1 MNEAHDRIF
10 YTLPEKTSDNKR
22 GRHHQHGDSTGQTK
36 PVTESGKE
44 SLIRYI
50 CDNIIGNSKVFSGPF
65 GLRKVTYLDYTASGR
80 SLQFIEDYIQKEV
93 LPEYGNTHTTTSVTS
108 LQTTLYRHEAR
119 DIIRNTCNAGEHDS
133 VIFVGSGCTAAVN
146 KLLHALN
153 LKQPPV
159 VFVGPY
165 EHHSLFLPWLQKGA
179 EVIRIRQTTSG
190 LIDVDHLQ
198 TMLKKYENCGQEL
211 IGCFSAASNI
221 TGILVDVN
229 NITITLHRY
238 GALAL
243 WDYATAAPYVQIDMN
258 PVIPGEDQHLVYK
271 DAVFIS
277 PHKFVGGV
285 STPGLLLVKK
295 KLFRNAYPEV
305 CGGGS
310 VFYVR
315 RDGQRYLQEPELKEE
330 GGTPSI
336 VESIRAGLVFQLKQA
351 VTAQVIMDREHSLL
365 QKALAVWNKCPN
377 LVILGNTTVSRLPV
391 FPFLIYHPGNGRF
404 LHHNFVSA
412 ILNDVFGIQ
421 SRGGCACAGPY
432 AMDLLGLNEEMAE
445 KIENLLVE
453 DGRLDRTHLRRYR
466 EYSHR
471 EILRPGFTRLNLPF
485 FMTEEELNFVVESV
499 AMVAEHGWKLL
510 PQYIFNPETG
520 EWRQK
525 NFQTFKDRK
534 WLGHISY
541 DSDKMEY
548 KLPPPVV
555 KGPLPDTYQDCL
567 STAEQIF
574 EKTAKTRITL
584 SDQPLLFD
592 EESKKYRWF
601 FLPSEAQDCLQ
612 GNKDNSVSIDQ
623 LPFCPKVLKE
633 RLGLVDSIEDT
644 TNHISVNFWT
654 PLKRENLG
662 KESQVPFSDGMVK
675 CLNRGFTSEESPNN
689 AHKLAEDNQEK
700 NYNSWTSILENRIV
714 DKSDNSGLEGKDLVN
729 NKSMTVISDNT
740 VVGKHP
746 DVSTEPNNLVL
757 DKQDPV
763 HLIKLEN
770 ESRTDVNSAEDTGSE
785 IRLESEQDGSR
796 DCEDR
801 AASDLVNS
809 KNIEHVYP
817 DTGNYSD
824 NVNPD
829 TGNYSDSVNLVCPL
843 LKKPVSNSA
852 LNEYRNKKVKW
863 FSPPKDIFKPTVM
876 ALEEYN
882 MIQDGDRLLVCLSG
896 GKDSLSLLHTIR
908 QYQFYC
914 RAKGVNFEFGAVTVD
929 PQTPAYD
936 PSPLIDYLASL
947 GVPYF
952 FESQGILE
960 TASNLPYECASICSF
975 CSRMKRGRIYA
986 CARRERYN
994 VLALGQHLD
1003 DLSESFLMSYF
1014 HNGSLRTMKASYTI
1028 REGDLRVIR
1037 PFVYVREKLL
1047 RTFAEKSKLPV
1058 IAENCPA
1065 CFEAPKERHR
1075 TKQLLASQELLFPQ
1089 LYSSMMAA
1097 MKPIMAINKTGTNI
1111 NSLLNGP
1118 STTEDEDDS

>member
-1 MNEAHDRIF
+1 
-10 YTLPEKTSDNKR
+10 
-22 GRHHQHGDSTGQTK
+22 
-36 PVTESGKE
+36 
-44 SLIRYI
+44 
-50 CDNIIGNSKVFSGPF
+50 
-65 GLRKVTYLDYTASGR
+65 
-80 SLQFIEDYIQKEV
+80 
-93 LPEYGNTHTTTSVTS
+93 
-108 LQTTLYRHEAR
+108 
-119 DIIRNTCNAGEHDS
+119 
-133 VIFVGSGCTAAVN
+133 
-146 KLLHALN
+146 
-153 LKQPPV
+153 
-159 VFVGPY
+159 
-165 EHHSLFLPWLQKGA
+165 
-179 EVIRIRQTTSG
+179 
-190 LIDVDHLQ
+190 
-198 TMLKKYENCGQEL
+198 
-211 IGCFSAASNI
+211 
-221 TGILVDVN
+221 
-229 NITITLHRY
+229 
-238 GALAL
+238 
-243 WDYATAAPYVQIDMN
+243 MN

-271 DAVFIS
+271 DAIFIS

-285 STPGLLLVKK
+285 STPGLLIAKK
-295 KLFRNAYPEV
+295 KLFHNPYPEV

-310 VFYVR
+310 VFYVG
-315 RDGQRYLQEPELKEE
+315 RDSQRYLQEPELKEE

-351 VTAQVIMDREHSLL
+351 VTSQVIMDREHSLL

-391 FPFLIYHPGNGRF
+391 FSFLIYHPGNGRF
-404 LHHNFVSA
+404 FHHNFVSA

-432 AMDLLGLNEEMAE
+432 AMDLLGLNKEIEE

-541 DSDKMEY
+541 HDDKMEY

-555 KGPLPDTYQDCL
+555 KGPLPDSYKECL

-574 EKTAKTRITL
+574 EKAAKTKITL
-584 SDQPLLFD
+584 PDQCLLFD

-601 FLPSEAQDCLQ
+601 VLPSEAQDCLL
-612 GNKDNSVSIDQ
+612 GNKKNSVSIDQ
-623 LPFCPKVLKE
+623 LPFCPEVLKQ

-654 PLKRENLG
+654 QLKRENVG
-662 KESQVPFSDGMVK
+662 KGSDSEVQFSEGMVN
-675 CLNRGFTSEESPNN
+675 CLDRGFTSEEIPNKR
-689 AHKLAEDNQEK
+689 HKLSEDSQEK
-700 NYNSWTSILENRIV
+700 NYDSRTRILENKTV
-714 DKSDNSGLEGKDLVN
+714 DKNFSGGLEGNDLVN
-729 NKSMTVISDNT
+729 NKSMSVISNNT
-740 VVGKHP
+740 TVEKRPGISSESK
-746 DVSTEPNNLVL
+746 NLVL

-763 HLIKLEN
+763 YLNKFEN
-770 ESRTDVNSAEDTGSE
+770 ESRNMTDVKSAEDASTE
-785 IRLESEQDGSR
+785 IRLESEKDGSK
-796 DCEDR
+796 DFEDR
-801 AASDLVNS
+801 ISQHVN
-809 KNIEHVYP
+809 P

-824 NVNPD
+824 SVNPDTGNYNNSVNPDTGNYSNSVNPD

-852 LNEYRNKKVKW
+852 TNENRNKKVKW
-863 FSPPKDIFKPTVM
+863 FSPPKDIFKPTVT

-947 GVPYF
+947 DVPYF
-952 FESQGILE
+952 FESQDILE

-986 CARRERYN
+986 CARREKYN

-1014 HNGSLRTMKASYTI
+1014 HNGSLRTMKASYTV

-1089 LYSSMMAA
+1089 VYSSMMAA
-1097 MKPIMAINKTGTNI
+1097 MKPIIAINRTGSNI
-1111 NSLLNGP
+1111 SSLLNGQN
-1118 STTEDEDDS
+1118 TTEDEEDL